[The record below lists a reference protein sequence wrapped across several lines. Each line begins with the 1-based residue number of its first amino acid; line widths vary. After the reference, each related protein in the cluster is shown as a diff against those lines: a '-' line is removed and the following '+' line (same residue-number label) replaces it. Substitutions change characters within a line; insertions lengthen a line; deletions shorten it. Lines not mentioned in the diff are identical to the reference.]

1 LRAGCLFLLTAL
13 AVRPG
18 SLDPLECLPSNYQL
32 AFENEWVRVVHV
44 RYGPREKLPVHNHS
58 GRATV
63 YVYLTDSGPVRFS
76 HIENPPFTLI
86 RPPLKAGSFRVS
98 PGRIETHEVENLGD
112 VPSEFLRVELK
123 QIPLGQAK
131 LFARGPA
138 PADLSSSG
146 LTKQYVRPQLVI
158 ERIVAASGK
167 AVELDDPAIPSLV
180 VAFSDARLPA
190 KSLHRGEVYWLA
202 PGKTQAV
209 ENAGAAVAH
218 LLRIEF
224 PTTLTAK
231 T

>member
-1 LRAGCLFLLTAL
+1 MTVL
-13 AVRPG
+13 AAQPG
-18 SLDPLECLPSNYQL
+18 SLDPLESLPSNYQL

-58 GRATV
+58 GCATV
-63 YVYLTDSGPVRFS
+63 YVYLTDSPPVRFS

-86 RPPLKAGSFRVS
+86 RPPVKVGSFRVS

-112 VPSEFLRVELK
+112 EPSEFLRVELK

-138 PADLSSSG
+138 PTDLSSSG
-146 LTKQYVRPQLVI
+146 LTRQYARPQLII
-158 ERIVAASGK
+158 ERIVAASGQPI
-167 AVELDDPAIPSLV
+167 ELDDPALPSLL
-180 VAFSDARLPA
+180 VAFSDARLSA
-190 KSLHRGEVYWLA
+190 KFLHTGEVYWLA
-202 PGKTQAV
+202 PGAPQAV
-209 ENAGAAVAH
+209 EKAGAPAAH

-224 PTTLTAK
+224 PTPPAGK